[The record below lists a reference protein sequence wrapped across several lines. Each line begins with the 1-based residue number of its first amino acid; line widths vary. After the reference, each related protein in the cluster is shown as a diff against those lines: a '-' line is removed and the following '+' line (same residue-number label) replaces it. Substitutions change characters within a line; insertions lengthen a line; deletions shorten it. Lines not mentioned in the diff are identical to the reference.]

1 MNRRAPLPVLIR
13 RIAWLAAACGMLPPA
28 AAAGAGDWVL
38 AGRQGI
44 IRLVIVPTAQ
54 AGDRAAYE
62 RQIETLCAGQ
72 ETCFVNFFT
81 NSTGAA
87 VQVPL
92 PEAISN
98 EPTALLRRSAKQGVD
113 GFRWSCR
120 MKKPVADCF

>member
-1 MNRRAPLPVLIR
+1 MKRPGTLPVVARSL
-13 RIAWLAAACGMLPPA
+13 ALLAAACGMLLPA
-28 AAAGAGDWVL
+28 AVAGPGDWAV

-44 IRLVIVPTAQ
+44 IRLVIVPQSQ
-54 AGDRAAYE
+54 AGDRVAYDK
-62 RQIETLCAGQ
+62 QIETLCAGQ

-92 PEAISN
+92 PDAIFN

-113 GFRWSCR
+113 SFRWSCR
-120 MKKPVADCF
+120 LKKPGADCF